1 MQITINTA
9 DLLGDETTIR
19 DEVIEQISN
28 ALLLNLR
35 KTVTEQVT
43 NIIQEQLVQ
52 QVKFVISDLVNLH
65 LDTEITVTDR
75 YGSKEESYTIRNKIA
90 SLIAGQLVY
99 KKSNYSSE
107 QNAFTRAIDELVNRE
122 FKKFQTE
129 FNSMVTKDL
138 LKLCLNEATTKLK
151 LACGVK

>member
-52 QVKFVISDLVNLH
+52 QVEFVISDLVNLH

-90 SLIAGQLVY
+90 SLVAGQLVY
-99 KKSNYSSE
+99 KKSNYSSDR
-107 QNAFTRAIDELVNRE
+107 NAFTSAVDELVNRE
-122 FKKFQTE
+122 LKKFQTE

-138 LKLCLNEATTKLK
+138 LKLCLDEATTKLK

>member
-35 KTVTEQVT
+35 KTVAEQVT
-43 NIIQEQLVQ
+43 NIIQDQLVQ

-75 YGSKEESYTIRNKIA
+75 YGSEEESYTIRNKIA

-107 QNAFTRAIDELVNRE
+107 RNAFTGAIDELVNRE
-122 FKKFQTE
+122 LKKFQNE

-138 LKLCLNEATTKLK
+138 LNLCLNEATTKLK

>member
-28 ALLLNLR
+28 ALLLRLR
-35 KTVTEQVT
+35 ETVTEQVT
-43 NIIQEQLVQ
+43 NIIQEQLAQ

-107 QNAFTRAIDELVNRE
+107 RNAFTGAIDELVNRE
-122 FKKFQTE
+122 LKKFQTE

-138 LKLCLNEATTKLK
+138 LKLCLDEATTKLK

>member
-9 DLLGDETTIR
+9 ELLGDETTIR

-28 ALLLNLR
+28 ALLLRLR
-35 KTVTEQVT
+35 ETVTEQVT
-43 NIIQEQLVQ
+43 NIIQEQLTQ

-90 SLIAGQLVY
+90 SLVAGQLVY
-99 KKSNYSSE
+99 KKSNYSSDR
-107 QNAFTRAIDELVNRE
+107 NAFTSAVDELVNRE
-122 FKKFQTE
+122 LKKFQTE

-138 LKLCLNEATTKLK
+138 LKLCLDEATTKLK

>member
-35 KTVTEQVT
+35 KTVAEQVT
-43 NIIQEQLVQ
+43 NIIQDQLVQ

-107 QNAFTRAIDELVNRE
+107 RNAFTGAIDELVNRE
-122 FKKFQTE
+122 LKKFQNE

-138 LKLCLNEATTKLK
+138 LNLCLNEATTKLK

>member
-1 MQITINTA
+1 MQITINTN
-9 DLLGDETTIR
+9 DLLGNETTIR

-28 ALLLNLR
+28 ALLIRLR
-35 KTVTEQVT
+35 KTVEEQVIT
-43 NIIQEQLVQ
+43 IIQEQLVQ
-52 QVKFVISDLVNLH
+52 QVQLIMADLVNLH
-65 LDTEITVTDR
+65 LDSEITVTDR

-90 SLIAGQLVY
+90 SLVAGQLVY

-107 QNAFTRAIDELVNRE
+107 RNAFTVAIDELVNRE
-122 FKKFQTE
+122 LKKFQTE

-138 LKLCLNEATTKLK
+138 LKLCLDEATTKLK

>member
-1 MQITINTA
+1 MQILINTA

-35 KTVTEQVT
+35 KTVAEQVT

-90 SLIAGQLVY
+90 SLVAGQLVY
-99 KKSNYSSE
+99 KKSNYSSDR
-107 QNAFTRAIDELVNRE
+107 NAFTSAVDELVNSE
-122 FKKFQTE
+122 LKKFQTA

-138 LKLCLNEATTKLK
+138 LKLCLDEATTKLK

>member
-35 KTVTEQVT
+35 KTVAEQVT

-65 LDTEITVTDR
+65 LDTEITVTGR
-75 YGSKEESYTIRNKIA
+75 YGSEEESYTIRNKIA

-107 QNAFTRAIDELVNRE
+107 RNAFTGAIDELVNRE
-122 FKKFQTE
+122 LKKFQNE

-138 LKLCLNEATTKLK
+138 LKLCLDEATTKLK